1 MSGTRAVAAD
11 AARLC
16 LGTLTVLPVGAPERV
31 DRHRA
36 AVAMSAAPVAGL
48 LVGAAAGAT
57 AGVGSLAGL
66 PALVVGVLAVAAGA
80 LATRF
85 LHLDGLADTADG
97 WGAAAHG
104 HRDRALEVMRRG
116 DVGPVGAGALALV
129 LLAQAASVGSLITAQ
144 GPEAG
149 LVVSCAWAVSRA
161 VVPLLCTRW
170 FRPARAGGLGA
181 AVIGTVPVATAL
193 AVVVALTV
201 VTAFAVAGAAAAQ
214 GPGTPSQAGAVLGPV
229 AIGAAA
235 AGAAVVALAT
245 GAGLGLAVQ
254 RRLGGLTGDVLGAGV
269 EVTLTV
275 LLAALA
281 ALAAPGGAVPGPIS

>member
-1 MSGTRAVAAD
+1 VSGTRAVATD
-11 AARLC
+11 AVRLC

-31 DRHRA
+31 DRSRA
-36 AVAMSAAPVAGL
+36 AAAMSAAPVAGL

-116 DVGPVGAGALALV
+116 DVGPVGAGALVLV
-129 LLAQAASVGSLITAQ
+129 LLAQAASVGSLVTAQ
-144 GPEAG
+144 GPGAG
-149 LVVSCAWAVSRA
+149 LVVACAWAGSRA

-170 FRPARAGGLGA
+170 FRSARAGGLGA
-181 AVIGTVPVATAL
+181 AVIGTVPVAAAL
-193 AVVVALTV
+193 AVAVAL
-201 VTAFAVAGAAAAQ
+201 AGGIA
-214 GPGTPSQAGAVLGPV
+214 V

-281 ALAAPGGAVPGPIS
+281 ALAGPGGAVPGPLS